1 MSGNPTTHFDIQK
14 SDLKVWRRNF
24 PVQVVSLLE
33 NMKQEL
39 VAEGEQEQQ
48 NFDKFLGREPKKTV
62 IHWAKQK

>member
-1 MSGNPTTHFDIQK
+1 M
-14 SDLKVWRRNF
+14 
-24 PVQVVSLLE
+24 QVVSLLE

-62 IHWAKQK
+62 IHWAKQKLCAGHFQCRWTSFSLVP